1 MADVTFMDANGR
13 TWTTYLTIRCPECR
27 TSAPHWIRS
36 DGEALLCDTC
46 YYVESISARE
56 YIERIS

>member
-13 TWTTYLTIRCPECR
+13 TWTTYLTIRCPKCR

-36 DGEALLCDTC
+36 DGEHILCDTC
-46 YYVESISARE
+46 YHTERTGATP
-56 YIERIS
+56 YIERIA